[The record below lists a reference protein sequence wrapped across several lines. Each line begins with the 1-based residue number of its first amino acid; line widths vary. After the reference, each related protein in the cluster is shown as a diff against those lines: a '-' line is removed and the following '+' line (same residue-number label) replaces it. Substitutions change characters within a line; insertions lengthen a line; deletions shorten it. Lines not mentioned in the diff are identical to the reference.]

1 MPAVV
6 EAIISRLELRV
17 PPVVLAAACLAAMWA
32 LARWMPGLDLH
43 LPWRRT
49 IATVLLLS
57 GVATGIA
64 GVAAFRRRGTTVDP
78 TRPQRASAMVVTGVY
93 RRTRNP
99 MYLGLAFALAGVA
112 VWQANLGAMAVVPM
126 FVAWLTRLQ
135 IVPEERA
142 LRGNFGNGYD
152 AYAARVRRWL

>member
-1 MPAVV
+1 MPVV
-6 EAIISRLELRV
+6 VDAILSRLELRV
-17 PPVVLAAACLAAMWA
+17 PPVVLAVACLAAMWA
-32 LARWMPGLDLH
+32 LARWMPGLAVH

-49 IATVLLLS
+49 IAIVLLLS

-99 MYLGLAFALAGVA
+99 MYLGLALALAGVA
-112 VWQANLGAMAVVPM
+112 AWLANLAALAVIPL

-142 LRGNFGNGYD
+142 LRGNFGTGYD
-152 AYAARVRRWL
+152 DYVAQVRRWL